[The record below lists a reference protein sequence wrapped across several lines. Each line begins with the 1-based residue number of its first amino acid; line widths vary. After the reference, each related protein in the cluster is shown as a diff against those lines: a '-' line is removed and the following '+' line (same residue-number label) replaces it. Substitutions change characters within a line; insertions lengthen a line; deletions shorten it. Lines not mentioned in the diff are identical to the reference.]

1 MTTATLLFD
10 RPLRTRHGLW
20 HEFLFS
26 FGTSEVV
33 VLGYGSWRE
42 IPRPL
47 IRLHSSC
54 FSAHY
59 LASVECD
66 CREQLSIAYERIVF
80 FGAGL
85 VVHLEQDGRGNG
97 HLALMRTAVRAN
109 EVGCTQGDAYRSLGY
124 PADARSYKGAVAALC
139 ALGVRAATL
148 MTNNPLKM
156 QAFVDGG
163 IEATSVQIVAPDSPE
178 QSLKSYYELKSREG
192 HNTKPSE

>member
-33 VLGYGSWRE
+33 VLGHGSWQE

-66 CREQLSIAYERIVF
+66 CREQLSIAYERIAS

-109 EVGCTQGDAYRSLGY
+109 EVGCTQGDAYMSLGY
-124 PADARSYKGAVAALC
+124 PADARSYEGAVASLY
-139 ALGVRAATL
+139 ALGIRAATL
-148 MTNNPLKM
+148 MTNNPQKI

-163 IEATSVQIVAPDSPE
+163 IDATSLQIIAPDSPE
-178 QSLKSYYELKSREG
+178 QNLKSYYELKSQEG
-192 HNTKPSE
+192 HDTKPCE